1 MNTMPQLSPDTQA
14 ILLLCGRLGLRGGNA
29 AAPLEVREYNQVA
42 RWLHD
47 HGLRPGD
54 LLHGV
59 RERLLHTEADLPF
72 DAGRLRSLLDRGS
85 ALALSVERWTSAG
98 IWVLSRGDEDYPER
112 LKRVLGKV
120 APPLLYGAGDRS
132 LLVTEG
138 LAIVGSRDVD
148 DDGAAF
154 ARAVARSCAR
164 NGITVISGGAR
175 GVDSAALDA
184 ALDSG
189 GKAIAV
195 LPGGLRRAISGELRS
210 AIESEQLVI
219 ISPYDPDAGFS
230 VGNAMGRNKVIY
242 ALSLWAVVV
251 SSAAESGGTWAG
263 AVENLR
269 RWGIPL
275 FVRNEAGVPQG
286 NQQLIAR
293 GGSPLTREDIEATNL
308 RERLAAIA
316 PERDAPP
323 PSAGSSASPPGQ
335 LSLFG
340 DS

>member
-1 MNTMPQLSPDTQA
+1 MPQLSPDTQA

-59 RERLLHTEADLPF
+59 RERLLLTEADLPF

>member
-42 RWLHD
+42 HWLHD

>member
-293 GGSPLTREDIEATNL
+293 GGSPLSREDIEATNL